1 MVGLTAIALTAAGP
15 AARADHIK
23 TGGDLRVAVNLLLA
37 EHVHLAA
44 AATGWAMMGMKKQF
58 EAAAGGLDANSVA
71 LAGAIGLVYGDGA
84 KEAFL
89 PLWRRHI
96 GFFVDYTTAT
106 IRQDAAGRRKAVD
119 ELMRYAEDFGAF
131 LNAANPNLPVEAVAA
146 LVREHAVTLT
156 AAIDAQANQDWPKA
170 YELQRKAAAHMQ
182 MISDALAGAIVK
194 QFPDRFGS

>member
-1 MVGLTAIALTAAGP
+1 MPI
-15 AARADHIK
+15 RW
-23 TGGDLRVAVNLLLA
+23 R
-37 EHVHLAA
+37 
-44 AATGWAMMGMKKQF
+44 WR
-58 EAAAGGLDANSVA
+58 
-71 LAGAIGLVYGDGA
+71 GAIGLVYGDGA